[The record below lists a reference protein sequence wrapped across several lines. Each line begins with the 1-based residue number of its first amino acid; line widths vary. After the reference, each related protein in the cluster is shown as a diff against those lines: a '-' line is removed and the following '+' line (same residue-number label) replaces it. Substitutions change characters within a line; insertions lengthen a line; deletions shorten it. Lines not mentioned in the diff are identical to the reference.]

1 MRQGRSYGNGTGRC
15 GFGFGHPAGVGY
27 AHAQGLTVYGLRADF
42 RTRGIEGAVNLMIK
56 RSVVMCME
64 VGDLVER
71 LVKDWEGVG
80 AERL

>member
-1 MRQGRSYGNGTGRC
+1 MYG
-15 GFGFGHPAGVGY
+15 V
-27 AHAQGLTVYGLRADF
+27 RADF
-42 RTRGIEGAVNLMIK
+42 RTLGIEGAVNLIIK

-64 VGDLVER
+64 VGNLVER

>member
-1 MRQGRSYGNGTGRC
+1 MVVMLDCVGADLDLGTAREI
-15 GFGFGHPAGVGY
+15 GY
-27 AHAQGLTVYGLRADF
+27 DNAQVLSVYGLRAEF
-42 RTRGIEGAVNLMIK
+42 RTLGIEGVVNLMIK

-71 LVKDWEGVG
+71 LVKDWGDVG